1 MFLEVELKIKSP
13 EKIDKA
19 TMQEIVDEAEK
30 VCPYSRVSFV
40 DRAGFFDNICKA
52 DQRSYLNSDTA
63 GRPWKYRRYRLRRL
77 STEAPS
83 LCIPSQPYQTRKM
96 QRRTM

>member
-40 DRAGFFDNICKA
+40 DRAGSFDNIRKA
-52 DQRSYLNSDTA
+52 DQPSYLDHDAA
-63 GRPWKYRRYRLRRL
+63 GRPWKHRRYRLRRL
-77 STEAPS
+77 STEALS
-83 LCIPSQPYQTRKM
+83 LCITSQPYQTRKTK
-96 QRRTM
+96 RRIT

>member
-40 DRAGFFDNICKA
+40 DRAG
-52 DQRSYLNSDTA
+52 S
-63 GRPWKYRRYRLRRL
+63 
-77 STEAPS
+77 
-83 LCIPSQPYQTRKM
+83 
-96 QRRTM
+96 